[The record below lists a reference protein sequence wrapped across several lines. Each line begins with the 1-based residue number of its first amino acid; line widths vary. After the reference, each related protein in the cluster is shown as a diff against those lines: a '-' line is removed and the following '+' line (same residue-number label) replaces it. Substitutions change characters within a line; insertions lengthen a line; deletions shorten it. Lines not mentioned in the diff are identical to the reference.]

1 VRRGAHV
8 ENRISGGNDP
18 RHDPERP
25 PRAHFPGELRESRKR
40 QGNGWFAAGLVRK
53 ECTEAD
59 VASRH
64 KRDRFKMRVAEELR
78 EKTAVTVARISQ
90 RLHRGTR
97 GHLMPLQS

>member
-1 VRRGAHV
+1 M
-8 ENRISGGNDP
+8 
-18 RHDPERP
+18 
-25 PRAHFPGELRESRKR
+25 
-40 QGNGWFAAGLVRK
+40 RK

>member
-1 VRRGAHV
+1 M
-8 ENRISGGNDP
+8 
-18 RHDPERP
+18 
-25 PRAHFPGELRESRKR
+25 
-40 QGNGWFAAGLVRK
+40 RK

-90 RLHRGTR
+90 RLRRGTR